1 MAALSKK
8 NKDEVSNRPSQLE
21 INSQVRALPAKARIA
36 LPNSG
41 NRFVVLLAN
50 AVDSSTVDIL
60 YQFEDDTLCE
70 NIATRVF
77 KAVEKGDDSNDEKS
91 PENIVASFEVEL
103 SGAET
108 SEGLV

>member
-1 MAALSKK
+1 
-8 NKDEVSNRPSQLE
+8 
-21 INSQVRALPAKARIA
+21 
-36 LPNSG
+36 
-41 NRFVVLLAN
+41 VLLAN